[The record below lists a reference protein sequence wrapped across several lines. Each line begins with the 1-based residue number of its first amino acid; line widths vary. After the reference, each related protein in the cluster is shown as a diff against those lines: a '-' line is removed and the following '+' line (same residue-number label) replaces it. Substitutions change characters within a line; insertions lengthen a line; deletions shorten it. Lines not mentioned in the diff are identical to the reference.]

1 MSLDLM
7 PLVVAVIMGIVEG
20 LTEFLPVSSTGHL
33 IIAGDLLGW
42 HGADAAA
49 FEIFIQLG
57 AVLAVV
63 WHYRA
68 RLWSVAAQVTA
79 PEGRAFMLPL
89 FVAFL
94 PAAVVGLLLHE
105 WIKAALFKPL
115 VVAAA
120 LVLGGVAILVI
131 ERMHP
136 KEAVTDGTQV
146 PVRIAFGIGLAQL
159 LSLIPGTS
167 RSATTILSGYLL
179 GLSRVAAT
187 EFSFLLSIPVLG
199 AATLY
204 ELAKGMR
211 HGTMHIDL
219 PLIVGTVVAFV
230 VALLVI
236 RGFLRFVSGHDFRPF
251 AWYRIGFGLLLAA
264 FYLWR

>member
-1 MSLDLM
+1 MLALS
-7 PLVVAVIMGIVEG
+7 PLFVAVVMGVVEG

-33 IIAGDLLGW
+33 IIVGDLLGQQ
-42 HGADAAA
+42 GADAAS

-68 RLWSVAAQVTA
+68 RLWAVATRVTA
-79 PEGRAFMLPL
+79 PEGRAFVLPL

-94 PAAVVGLLLHE
+94 PAAIVGLLLHD
-105 WIKAALFKPL
+105 WIKTALFRPL
-115 VVAAA
+115 IVAAA
-120 LVLGGVAILVI
+120 LVVGGVLILVI

-136 KEAVTDGTQV
+136 AERVTDGTRV
-146 PVRIAFGIGLAQL
+146 PVGIAFGIGLAQL
-159 LSLIPGTS
+159 LALIPGTS
-167 RSATTILSGYLL
+167 RSATTILGGYLL
-179 GLSRVAAT
+179 GLSRMAAT

-204 ELAKGMR
+204 ELAKGVR
-211 HGTMHIDL
+211 QGTMHLDL
-219 PLIVGTVVAFV
+219 SLLVGTVTAFV

-236 RGFLRFVSGHDFRPF
+236 RGFLRFVSRHDFRPF
-251 AWYRIGFGLLLAA
+251 AWYRIGFGLLLAGY
-264 FYLWR
+264 YLWR